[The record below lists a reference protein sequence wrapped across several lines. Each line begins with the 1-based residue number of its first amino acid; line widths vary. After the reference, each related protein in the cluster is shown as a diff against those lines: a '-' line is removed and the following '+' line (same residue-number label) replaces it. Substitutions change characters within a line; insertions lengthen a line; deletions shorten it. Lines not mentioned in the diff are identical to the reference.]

1 MSIKQ
6 LSPVAALANVDL
18 LTQAAAVGATTLYA
32 VPATQGGL
40 YDIAFA
46 LKVTRAATTSSTLG
60 ALTISY
66 TDANDSVV
74 QSVVSLGG
82 TQAGAA
88 ATTNAGNSTTSVLQG
103 RLTVN
108 AKAGT
113 NITYA
118 IAYVSSGAT
127 TMQYEAHLS
136 VRNG

>member
-1 MSIKQ
+1 MGIKQ
-6 LSPVAALANVDL
+6 LSPVPALAVIDL
-18 LTQAAAVGATTLYA
+18 VTQAAAIVATLLYA
-32 VPATQGGL
+32 VPATQPGL
-40 YDIAFA
+40 YDVAFA

-60 ALTISY
+60 TLTISY
-66 TDANDSVV
+66 TDATDSVV
-74 QSVVSLGG
+74 QTVIALGG

-88 ATTNAGNSTTSVLQG
+88 ATSNAGNSTTSVLQG
-103 RLTVN
+103 RVTVN

-136 VRNG
+136 VRQA

>member
-6 LSPVAALANVDL
+6 LSPVAALAAVDL
-18 LTQAAAVGATTLYA
+18 LTQAAAVVATLLYA

-46 LKVTRAATTSSTLG
+46 LKVTRGATTSSTLG

-74 QSVVSLGG
+74 QSVIALGG

-88 ATTNAGNSTTSVLQG
+88 ASTNAGNATTSVLQG
-103 RLTVN
+103 RVTVN

-118 IAYVSSGAT
+118 IAYASSGGTA
-127 TMQYEAHLS
+127 MQYEAHLS
-136 VRNG
+136 VRQA